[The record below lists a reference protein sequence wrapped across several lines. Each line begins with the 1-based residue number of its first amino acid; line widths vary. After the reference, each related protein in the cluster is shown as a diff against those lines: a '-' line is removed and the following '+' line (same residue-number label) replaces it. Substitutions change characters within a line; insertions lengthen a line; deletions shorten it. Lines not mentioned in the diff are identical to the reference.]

1 MFNKQVDIYN
11 DIFLDILSQKY
22 PPNTILKERDLA
34 LKYKTSRTT
43 VRQILEKIQQSFLLR
58 QCLELTVASL
68 IIKRIQRK
76 DLEYLSKN
84 LEKQKEVLLHYNSNT
99 NRKYIHIDNEFHYYL
114 FKICDLEAF
123 WKIISE
129 QNFDLDRLRH
139 ISANNKKRCL
149 DSTKEHI
156 KIYNAIKKGIISLLK
171 KAINLHFSNSKK
183 YYRNILKLNN
193 EIIE

>member
-1 MFNKQVDIYN
+1 
-11 DIFLDILSQKY
+11 
-22 PPNTILKERDLA
+22 
-34 LKYKTSRTT
+34 
-43 VRQILEKIQQSFLLR
+43 LENIQQYFLLR

-129 QNFDLDRLRH
+129 QSFDFDRLRH

-156 KIYNAIKKGIISLLK
+156 KIYNAIKKGSISLLK